1 MNRYEE
7 LMNLMRARYS
17 CRNYDTTR
25 RPSREEIDK
34 VLEAARIAPSACNR
48 QPWIFLV
55 VENEEGREAVIRSYE
70 RQWIRTAPVFIIA
83 LGDHSEAWHRGY
95 DNKDHTDVDVSIAVE
110 HMCMAATALGLGS
123 CWVCNF
129 DAEDIRRDF
138 DIPAELEPVAIL
150 PLGYP
155 AEGSTVPAK
164 TRKDADS
171 VIRYGSL

>member
-1 MNRYEE
+1 MNVYDQ
-7 LMNLMRARYS
+7 LISLMRARYS
-17 CRNYDTTR
+17 CRDYDTTR
-25 RPSREEIDK
+25 RPSQDEISK

-48 QPWIFLV
+48 QPWMFLV
-55 VENEEGREAVIRSYE
+55 VENDEGREAVIRSYE
-70 RQWIRTAPVFIIA
+70 RQWIRTAPAFIIA

-110 HMCMAATALGLGS
+110 HMCLAAASLGLGS

-129 DAEDIRRDF
+129 DAEAIRRDF

-150 PLGYP
+150 PIGYP
-155 AEGSTVPAK
+155 ADGSAIPAK

-171 VIRYGSL
+171 IIRYESL